1 MNRVLWL
8 VCVLALA
15 AVAAGSLPAQSNP
28 FVGTWKL
35 NLSKSKFDGMPA
47 PRSLTRTVVA
57 EGAGATYTFSGV
69 DADGKP
75 IEYSFT
81 SNYDGKDSAVTGSG
95 MPGGADTVA
104 MTRVNSNLVRTI
116 LKKGG
121 DAIGMSN
128 TEVSKDGKVSTVKL
142 GGVSPDGKKFNAVS
156 VYDEQ

>member
-57 EGAGATYTFSGV
+57 EGAGAAYTFSGV

-95 MPGGADTVA
+95 MHT
-104 MTRVNSNLVRTI
+104 
-116 LKKGG
+116 
-121 DAIGMSN
+121 
-128 TEVSKDGKVSTVKL
+128 
-142 GGVSPDGKKFNAVS
+142 
-156 VYDEQ
+156 